1 MPSYSLDAQVSHQ
14 PQMAIIKMVGEIN
27 SLSEEVLNRAYDE
40 AERDNSQY
48 ILLNFTNVKYL
59 NSTGI
64 ALIVG
69 LLARARQVNKKMLAC
84 GLSPHFVEIFQITR
98 LSDFIKIYPDELS
111 VFTDPTLATPVAS

>member
-1 MPSYSLDAQVSHQ
+1 MPGYTLETQVSYQ
-14 PQMAIIKMVGEIN
+14 PQMAIIKMAGEIN
-27 SLSEEVLNRAYDE
+27 GFAEEALNRAYAE
-40 AERDNSQY
+40 AERSTNAY
-48 ILLNFTNVKYL
+48 IMLNFTSVKYM

-69 LLARARQVNKKMLAC
+69 VLGQARRSGKKLLAC

-111 VFTDPTLATPVAS
+111 IFTDPDLAIKIS

>member
-1 MPSYSLDAQVSHQ
+1 MPSYSLDAHVSHQ

-27 SLSEEVLNRAYDE
+27 SFAEEVLNRAYAE
-40 AERDNSQY
+40 AERGNSEY
-48 ILLNFTNVKYL
+48 ILLDFTNVKYM

-69 LLARARQVNKKMLAC
+69 LLSRARRVSKKVLAC
-84 GLSPHFVEIFQITR
+84 GLSQHFVEIFEITR

-111 VFTDPTLATPVAS
+111 VFTDPTLVMQVS

>member
-1 MPSYSLDAQVSHQ
+1 MPNYSLDAQVSYQ
-14 PQMAIIKMVGEIN
+14 PQMATIKMMGEIN
-27 SLSEEVLNRAYDE
+27 SFAEGVLGRAYTE
-40 AERDNSQY
+40 AVRGNTEY
-48 ILLNFTNVKYL
+48 ILLNFTNVKYM

-69 LLARARQVNKKMLAC
+69 LLSRARQVNKKILAC

-111 VFTDPTLATPVAS
+111 VFTDASLAMQAS